1 MSGRKIGRLPDV
13 TAAKYITKRNPAIH
27 CHLLRDT
34 PAFSNLQHFS
44 FNGAHNV
51 AHIQALEGTK
61 KPTNGCGSI
70 GLMQG
75 SLQTTIVST
84 RDSAGGW
91 SDECPVESY
100 IREVEECNYVDG
112 TSHHNRVW
120 AFGRAVKHMAV
131 LHVAAGDLTLLLE

>member
-1 MSGRKIGRLPDV
+1 MAPKQQSDKGKQPAPVPLVRLCQAERLADYQMS
-13 TAAKYITKRNPAIH
+13 
-27 CHLLRDT
+27 LLRNIS
-34 PAFSNLQHFS
+34 PSAIQQYI
-44 FNGAHNV
+44 A
-51 AHIQALEGTK
+51 QALEGTK

-70 GLMQG
+70 RLVQG
-75 SLQTTIVST
+75 SLQTTIAST

-91 SDECPVESY
+91 SDECPVESH

-112 TSHHNRVW
+112 ASHHNCVW